1 MVPSQSGAAKAV
13 TFNPKK
19 SKRNLMDDSDSDF
32 DSDEGGA
39 QLDNSGLKVNEEYAR
54 RFEYNKKRE
63 ERQKCMYTELGT
75 PHVFDRTFNLLPP
88 WNLTRHLV
96 EEKYNANGKGQSAR
110 GRRYDDDE
118 DEDEDDDKD
127 SSSSNETEDED
138 GFLATEDL
146 DAQIS
151 ATLQA
156 IRNKDPRVYD
166 KDYKFIQ
173 LPDENETE
181 KVKKEKQ
188 KPVFLRDYQ
197 REKLLRGDI
206 GGSDTEDESAPQ
218 SYNQAQDALK
228 RSIVSEI
235 KAAKGE
241 HDSDDSDSDSDD
253 GGFMKKK
260 TNSAESAT
268 ATATATKI
276 DSGAVH
282 PSRAATIKVSELDV
296 ENADKDPETYLSNF
310 LAARAWI
317 PEEGGRWKAF
327 ESDDGEDN
335 NMADEFEQAYNL
347 RFEDPEKSNE
357 VLKSYARDFA
367 AARSVRREERS
378 GRQRQRDLERE
389 RKEEEK
395 RQRREEKARLR
406 KLKLEET
413 EEKLRKVK
421 QAAGAVGKE
430 LTEAEWMAFLDDAW
444 ENDKWEEEMR
454 KRFGDEYYAAED
466 DGAAGADSD
475 DQDEEDEGNT
485 EKKKKKRKHPKK
497 PKWDDDIDIK
507 DLVPD
512 FEDDVKNIV
521 PGISLAE
528 DVDDAPEADD
538 DDGEEQDEEEE
549 SRPSKKRKSSDH
561 KRERLESQKQAR
573 LQRAKLEALVDAKL
587 ELTNHELLNNNNNN
601 SSSSS
606 SKNPP
611 MAFRYREASP
621 QSFGMTARDILLAP
635 SDKNLN
641 DFAGLKK
648 LASFRDPEKKRRD
661 KKRLGKKARL
671 REWRR
676 GTFGREFEKDGP
688 TYGFEK
694 LMEEGEDAL
703 MEDAPEVNAA
713 ERGEGKK
720 KKRKRSKG
728 KSKSA

>member
-1 MVPSQSGAAKAV
+1 MAPSQSSAAKAV
-13 TFNPKK
+13 ALNPKK
-19 SKRNLMDDSDSDF
+19 SKRNLMDDSDSDS

-39 QLDNSGLKVNEEYAR
+39 QLDTSGFKVNEEYAR

-63 ERQKCMYTELGT
+63 ERQKL
-75 PHVFDRTFNLLPP
+75 
-88 WNLTRHLV
+88 
-96 EEKYNANGKGQSAR
+96 EEKYSADAKGQNAG
-110 GRRYDDDE
+110 GRHDDDE
-118 DEDEDDDKD
+118 DDDDKD

-166 KDYKFIQ
+166 KDYKFIE
-173 LPDENETE
+173 LPDDDEVD
-181 KVKKEKQ
+181 KVKKE

-206 GGSDTEDESAPQ
+206 GGSDAEDDAAPPQ
-218 SYNQAQDALK
+218 TYNQAQDALK

-235 KAAKGE
+235 KAAKVE
-241 HDSDDSDSDSDD
+241 DNSDDSDDD

-260 TNSAESAT
+260 KKNTESGT
-268 ATATATKI
+268 AVVTKT
-276 DSGAVH
+276 DNGVH
-282 PSRAATIKVSELDV
+282 PSRAATIKVCELDV

-310 LAARAWI
+310 LASRAWI

-327 ESDDGEDN
+327 ESDEGEDN
-335 NMADEFEQAYNL
+335 NNADEFEQAYNL

-367 AARSVRREERS
+367 AARSVRREEKS

-444 ENDKWEEEMR
+444 ENDKWEEEMM
-454 KRFGDEYYAAED
+454 KRFGDEYYAVED
-466 DGAAGADSD
+466 DGTAGADSD
-475 DQDEEDEGNT
+475 DQDEEAGDIHE
-485 EKKKKKRKHPKK
+485 KKKRKHPKK

-512 FEDDVKNIV
+512 FEDDVENLV
-521 PGISLAE
+521 PGISLTD
-528 DVDDAPEADD
+528 DVDNGIDDAPEAREDD
-538 DDGEEQDEEEE
+538 EDEDEDEE
-549 SRPSKKRKSSDH
+549 SRPSKKRKSADH

-573 LQRAKLEALVDAKL
+573 QQRSKLEALVDSKL
-587 ELTNHELLNNNNNN
+587 ELTNHELLNN
-601 SSSSS
+601 SATASSSS
-606 SKNPP
+606 SKKPT
-611 MAFRYREASP
+611 MTFRYREASP

-635 SDKNLN
+635 SDKDLN

-648 LASFRDPEKKRRD
+648 LASFRDPDKKRRD

-676 GTFGREFEKDGP
+676 GIFGREFEKDGP

-694 LMEEGEDAL
+694 LMEGGEDTL
-703 MEDAPEVNAA
+703 MKDAPEHGDAG
-713 ERGEGKK
+713 ERK

-728 KSKSA
+728 GKSKST

>member
-1 MVPSQSGAAKAV
+1 MVPSLSGAAKAV
-13 TFNPKK
+13 AFKPEK
-19 SKRNLMDDSDSDF
+19 SKRNLMDDSDSDS

-39 QLDNSGLKVNEEYAR
+39 QLDNSGFKVNEEYAR

-63 ERQKCMYTELGT
+63 ERQKL
-75 PHVFDRTFNLLPP
+75 
-88 WNLTRHLV
+88 
-96 EEKYNANGKGQSAR
+96 EEKYNADGRTRNVGGRPKDNNGDEKDDEN
-110 GRRYDDDE
+110 DDD
-118 DEDEDDDKD
+118 DD

-173 LPDENETE
+173 LPDGEEAE
-181 KVKKEKQ
+181 KVKKEK
-188 KPVFLRDYQ
+188 PVYLRDYQ

-206 GGSDTEDESAPQ
+206 GGSDAEEEDGAPQ
-218 SYNQAQDALK
+218 TYNQAQDALK

-241 HDSDDSDSDSDD
+241 DSSDDSDDD

-260 TNSAESAT
+260 KNITESAT
-268 ATATATKI
+268 AAKT
-276 DSGAVH
+276 GNGVH
-282 PSRAATIKVSELDV
+282 PSRAATIKISELDV
-296 ENADKDPETYLSNF
+296 DNADKDPETYLSNF

-317 PEEGGRWKAF
+317 PEEGGKWKAF

-335 NMADEFEQAYNL
+335 NNADEFEQAYNL

-444 ENDKWEEEMR
+444 ENDKWEEEMA
-454 KRFGDEYYAAED
+454 KRFGDAYYAAED
-466 DGAAGADSD
+466 DGTAGADSD
-475 DQDEEDEGNT
+475 DQDEDADNAQ
-485 EKKKKKRKHPKK
+485 KKKKRKHPKK

-512 FEDDVKNIV
+512 FEDEGLVSGAALTDEVENNNRN
-521 PGISLAE
+521 
-528 DVDDAPEADD
+528 APEAGDD
-538 DDGEEQDEEEE
+538 DDDDEDEEEE
-549 SRPSKKRKSSDH
+549 SRPSKKRKAADH

-573 LQRAKLEALVDAKL
+573 QQRSKLEALVDSKL
-587 ELTNHELLNNNNNN
+587 ELTNHELLNNTA
-601 SSSSS
+601 S
-606 SKNPP
+606 SKKGSLP
-611 MAFRYREASP
+611 FRYREASP

-635 SDKNLN
+635 SDKDLN
-641 DFAGLKK
+641 DFVGLKK

-676 GTFGREFEKDGP
+676 GTFGRDFEKNGP

-694 LMEEGEDAL
+694 VLDGA
-703 MEDAPEVNAA
+703 EDAPMKDAPGVHGA
-713 ERGEGKK
+713 EQDMGERK

-728 KSKSA
+728 GKSKST

>member
-1 MVPSQSGAAKAV
+1 MAPSQSGAAKAV
-13 TFNPKK
+13 ASNNPKK
-19 SKRNLMDDSDSDF
+19 SKRNLMDDSDSDS

-39 QLDNSGLKVNEEYAR
+39 QLDNSGFKVNEEYAR

-63 ERQKCMYTELGT
+63 ERQKL
-75 PHVFDRTFNLLPP
+75 
-88 WNLTRHLV
+88 
-96 EEKYNANGKGQSAR
+96 EEKYNADGKGKEAV
-110 GRRYDDDE
+110 GRHNDDE
-118 DEDEDDDKD
+118 DDSDKD

-166 KDYKFIQ
+166 KDYKFIE
-173 LPDENETE
+173 LPDENDAEII
-181 KVKKEKQ
+181 KKE

-206 GGSDTEDESAPQ
+206 GGSDAEDEGAPQ
-218 SYNQAQDALK
+218 TYNQAQDALK
-228 RSIVSEI
+228 KSIVSEI
-235 KAAKGE
+235 KAARGE
-241 HDSDDSDSDSDD
+241 DTSDDSDDD

-260 TNSAESAT
+260 KRDSSGVAT
-268 ATATATKI
+268 ATTTKTHN
-276 DSGAVH
+276 GVH

-335 NMADEFEQAYNL
+335 NNADEFEQAYNL

-367 AARSVRREERS
+367 AARSVRREERT

-413 EEKLRKVK
+413 EEKLRQVK
-421 QAAGAVGKE
+421 QAAGAVGRD

-454 KRFGDEYYAAED
+454 KRFGDEYYAVED
-466 DGAAGADSD
+466 DGTAGADFSD
-475 DQDEEDEGNT
+475 DQDEEADNAQ
-485 EKKKKKRKHPKK
+485 KKKKRRQPKK

-512 FEDDVKNIV
+512 FEENVEKLVPDSLLTDDMDN
-521 PGISLAE
+521 SNN
-528 DVDDAPEADD
+528 DASEAGDGDD
-538 DDGEEQDEEEE
+538 DDEEED
-549 SRPSKKRKSSDH
+549 SRPSKKRKSGDH

-573 LQRAKLEALVDAKL
+573 QQRSKLEALVDYKL
-587 ELTNHELLNNNNNN
+587 ELTNHELLNKNN

-606 SKNPP
+606 SSSKAP

-635 SDKNLN
+635 SDKDLN

-676 GTFGREFEKDGP
+676 GIFGREFEKDGP

-694 LMEEGEDAL
+694 VMEGGEDAL
-703 MEDAPEVNAA
+703 MKDAPERNTDEHGDGG
-713 ERGEGKK
+713 ERKK
-720 KKRKRSKG
+720 KKRKRSKSG
-728 KSKSA
+728 KSKST

>member
-1 MVPSQSGAAKAV
+1 MAPSQWGAAKAV
-13 TFNPKK
+13 AFNPEK
-19 SKRNLMDDSDSDF
+19 SKRNLMDDSDSDS

-39 QLDNSGLKVNEEYAR
+39 QLDNSGFKVNEEYAR

-63 ERQKCMYTELGT
+63 ERQKL
-75 PHVFDRTFNLLPP
+75 
-88 WNLTRHLV
+88 
-96 EEKYNANGKGQSAR
+96 EEKYNTDGRARNVGGRPKDNNGAEN
-110 GRRYDDDE
+110 DDE
-118 DEDEDDDKD
+118 NENDDD

-173 LPDENETE
+173 LPDGEGEGE
-181 KVKKEKQ
+181 EAGKVKKEK
-188 KPVFLRDYQ
+188 PVYLRDYQ

-206 GGSDTEDESAPQ
+206 GGSDAEDDGAPQ
-218 SYNQAQDALK
+218 TYNQAQDALK

-241 HDSDDSDSDSDD
+241 DSSDDSDDD

-260 TNSAESAT
+260 RNGTESAT
-268 ATATATKI
+268 AART
-276 DSGAVH
+276 DNGVH

-296 ENADKDPETYLSNF
+296 ENADKDPENYLSNF

-317 PEEGGRWKAF
+317 PEEGGKWKAF

-335 NMADEFEQAYNL
+335 NNADEFEQAYNL

-367 AARSVRREERS
+367 AARSVRRDERT

-444 ENDKWEEEMR
+444 ENDKWEEEMT
-454 KRFGDEYYAAED
+454 KRFGDAYYAAED
-466 DGAAGADSD
+466 DGTAGADSD
-475 DQDEEDEGNT
+475 DQDEDADNSQ
-485 EKKKKKRKHPKK
+485 KKKKRKHPTK

-512 FEDDVKNIV
+512 FEDDVDKLV
-521 PGISLAE
+521 ADVSLTDEA
-528 DVDDAPEADD
+528 DNNRNGPEAGGDD
-538 DDGEEQDEEEE
+538 DDDKDEEEE
-549 SRPSKKRKSSDH
+549 SRPAKKRRAADH

-573 LQRAKLEALVDAKL
+573 QQRSKLEALVDSKL
-587 ELTNHELLNNNNNN
+587 ELTNHELLSNTAPSNKG
-601 SSSSS
+601 SM
-606 SKNPP
+606 P
-611 MAFRYREASP
+611 FRYREASP

-635 SDKNLN
+635 SDKDLN
-641 DFAGLKK
+641 DFVGLKK
-648 LASFRDPEKKRRD
+648 LASFRDPDKKRRD

-676 GTFGREFEKDGP
+676 GTFGRDFEKDGP

-694 LMEEGEDAL
+694 ILDGAD
-703 MEDAPEVNAA
+703 DAPMTDAPGVNTQEHDMG
-713 ERGEGKK
+713 ERK

-728 KSKSA
+728 GKSKSTS